1 MIRFGQLS
9 SVLLRCTINNL
20 PLKVSSPIFI
30 LLRWQVVYEEHR
42 WVVFDNDFVIKRFIS
57 LIFFLLKYK
66 EKNFL
71 DSKMKMLRRVNSMII
86 NLKVRGAFK
95 TISSLSS
102 LYDRLQRHDVIKT
115 KYRQLVNKTNLFVE
129 LHLPATIQIFSLKSK
144 VSTNPELSY
153 TLLWNDWYLN
163 RITMPSIC
171 HYIPTSSLYILSI
184 HTRTHL
190 CRHKEQATGGR

>member
-95 TISSLSS
+95 MISSLSS

-144 VSTNPELSY
+144 VSTNPELSSLY

-163 RITMPSIC
+163 RITMPMPSIC
-171 HYIPTSSLYILSI
+171 HYTPTFSLHILSPFD
-184 HTRTHL
+184 THAYTPL
-190 CRHKEQATGGR
+190 ST

>member
-1 MIRFGQLS
+1 MRFGQLS

-95 TISSLSS
+95 MISSLSS

-144 VSTNPELSY
+144 VSTNPELSSLY

-163 RITMPSIC
+163 RITMPMPSIC
-171 HYIPTSSLYILSI
+171 HYTPTFSLHILSPFD
-184 HTRTHL
+184 THAYTPL
-190 CRHKEQATGGR
+190 ST

>member
-1 MIRFGQLS
+1 MRFGQLS

-20 PLKVSSPIFI
+20 PLKVSSSIFI
-30 LLRWQVVYEEHR
+30 LLRRQVVYEEHR

-95 TISSLSS
+95 MISSLSS

-144 VSTNPELSY
+144 VSTNPELSSLY

-163 RITMPSIC
+163 RITMPMPSIC
-171 HYIPTSSLYILSI
+171 HYTPTFSLHILSPFD
-184 HTRTHL
+184 THAYTPL
-190 CRHKEQATGGR
+190 ST

>member
-1 MIRFGQLS
+1 MICFGQLS

-95 TISSLSS
+95 MISSLSS

-144 VSTNPELSY
+144 VSTNPELSSLY

-163 RITMPSIC
+163 RITMPMPSIC
-171 HYIPTSSLYILSI
+171 HYTPTFSLHILSPFD
-184 HTRTHL
+184 THAYTPL
-190 CRHKEQATGGR
+190 ST